1 MKSASPALAP
11 SSLMFLRLRPCCS
24 EPERNGGASASF
36 VSTRITTQRERG
48 VAPDGCLGWA
58 GWVLLSTSGQNLPFK
73 CFPLSIDA
81 GPAVRKSA
89 AMTTCLN
96 LRVCR
101 LYEPAHYGVVSK
113 PPRRAEGC
121 TRPGLLTRPAPQP
134 RGAEEGN
141 RPPLVWARGS
151 GSNSGKMSDVRRPP
165 PLPFVEQMQMKR

>member
-1 MKSASPALAP
+1 MA
-11 SSLMFLRLRPCCS
+11 
-24 EPERNGGASASF
+24 ASAGLAGF
-36 VSTRITTQRERG
+36 CCPPQDKTCHLNVS
-48 VAPDGCLGWA
+48 
-58 GWVLLSTSGQNLPFK
+58 LS
-73 CFPLSIDA
+73 PLT
-81 GPAVRKSA
+81 VRKSA

-96 LRVCR
+96 PRVCR

-121 TRPGLLTRPAPQP
+121 TRSGLLTRPAPQP